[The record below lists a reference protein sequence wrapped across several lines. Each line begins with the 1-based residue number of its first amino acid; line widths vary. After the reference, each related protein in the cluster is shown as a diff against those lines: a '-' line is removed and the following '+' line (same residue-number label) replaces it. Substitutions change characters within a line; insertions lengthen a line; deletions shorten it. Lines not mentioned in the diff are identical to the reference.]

1 MITSIELGDFLS
13 HEKTTIDLEDG
24 VTIFVGKNGAGK
36 SSIIDAITFSLFGKH
51 TRKSN
56 KGLIRRGNNQ
66 GFAKIKFSIKDKQYE
81 AERKMDSKG
90 SLSAA
95 LFEVTDNNRIQI
107 AAGERKQFGESMT
120 EQVEKVIGM
129 SFEKLKIAS
138 IVQQGELNSI
148 INAKPK
154 EFKELLSAIIGIDK
168 LDIASES
175 MKKITKE
182 FREKNRTGS
191 GHDDSQIDI
200 LENMKQENQKKLD
213 DAVEEKIDLELQK
226 NKIKEEISKLEVE
239 EKVERERKIKIDQLK
254 EKTSDLEDYVDKE
267 IKKINDEIDRN
278 KEIIRNC
285 KGCFEK
291 KKQKSDFE
299 EELKRATKE
308 EQDTREKIQEIKDQI
323 TSLEAEQGGKKD
335 KIDQLK
341 EKTSDLEDY
350 VDKEIK
356 KINDEIDRNKEII
369 RNCKGCFEKK
379 KQKSDFEEELK
390 RATKEEQDTREKIQE
405 IKDQITSLEEQEK
418 LAEKLQLKDNKCPV
432 CNSVD
437 VKLNPLFQNEHL
449 KEELIKLNISI
460 ESKEKE
466 VETERKKIIEF
477 TKELDK
483 VRDAETILDT
493 HKIETEEQLVVIQ
506 SCIEAEV
513 KKLQLAD
520 SKNLEEMS
528 QIDEHAKKMFNSISK
543 LESETKGFDE
553 SKLEEKI
560 ERLNISIESKEKEV
574 ETERKKIIEFTKEL
588 DKVRDAETI
597 LDTHKIETEEQLVVI
612 QSCIEAEVKKLQLA
626 DSKNLEEMSQIDE
639 HAKKMFNSISKLE
652 SETKGFDESKLE
664 EKIER
669 LRKKRNDKT
678 NNDENWGIVDNQV
691 KTAEKTITE
700 IKKSIR
706 ELEKVKDYISKLDNI
721 QKNVFSRDGSVATSL
736 RSWALNSISIKASEY
751 LSVLNTKIQ
760 RIALSEKARDVS
772 IACHS
777 KTEVLELESLSG
789 GEKVSVALALRLG
802 MANLLGSSNLNLMIL
817 DEPTTHLDAERK
829 KSLVEVLAQLSGI
842 GKSQTAMQFLII
854 THDAEI
860 FENEY
865 VGQIYEFK
873 STEEG
878 SKVKSL

>member
-81 AERKMDSKG
+81 AERKIDSKG

-95 LFEVTDNNRIQI
+95 LFEVIDNNRMQI

-148 INAKPK
+148 IDAKPK

-182 FREKNRTGS
+182 FREKNRTES

-200 LENMKQENQKKLD
+200 LENTKQENQNKLD
-213 DAVEEKIDLELQK
+213 NAVKEKIDLELQK
-226 NKIKEEISKLEVE
+226 NKIKEEISKLEAE

-278 KEIIRNC
+278 KEIILNC

-291 KKQKSDFE
+291 KKQKIGFE
-299 EELKRATKE
+299 VELKRSTKE
-308 EQDTREKIQEIKDQI
+308 EQDTREKIQEIRDQI

-369 RNCKGCFEKK
+369 LNCKGCFEKK
-379 KQKSDFEEELK
+379 KQKIGFEVELK
-390 RATKEEQDTREKIQE
+390 RSTKEEQDTREKIQE
-405 IKDQITSLEEQEK
+405 IRDQITSLKEQEK

-437 VKLNPLFQNEHL
+437 VELNPLFQNEHL
-449 KEELIKLNISI
+449 KEELIKLNVSI

-466 VETERKKIIEF
+466 VETERKEIIEF

-493 HKIETEEQLVVIQ
+493 HKIETEEQLVAIQ
-506 SCIEAEV
+506 SCIEADV

-528 QIDEHAKKMFNSISK
+528 QIDEHAKKIFNSISK
-543 LESETKGFDE
+543 LESETEGFDE
-553 SKLEEKI
+553 SKFEEKI
-560 ERLNISIESKEKEV
+560 EE
-574 ETERKKIIEFTKEL
+574 
-588 DKVRDAETI
+588 
-597 LDTHKIETEEQLVVI
+597 
-612 QSCIEAEVKKLQLA
+612 
-626 DSKNLEEMSQIDE
+626 
-639 HAKKMFNSISKLE
+639 
-652 SETKGFDESKLE
+652 
-664 EKIER
+664 
-669 LRKKRNDKT
+669 LRKKRNAKT

-691 KTAEKTITE
+691 KTAEKTIAE
-700 IKKSIR
+700 IKESIR